1 LRLLIR
7 FVRIAYDAF
16 IRFNADDG
24 WAVASHIALS
34 TLLAMFPFLIVVT
47 ALAGFAGSKDL
58 ADQAASLLMQAW
70 PPEVAGPIS
79 GEIHRVLT
87 TTRTD
92 VLTMGLVVA
101 VYFASS
107 GIESLRIGLNRAYD
121 QKETRPWWLLR
132 LESIGYV
139 LLSAVALLIFTL
151 LVVLAPSLILIGVFS
166 SLKYLDPTSLPMT
179 LTRYGLASTI
189 LIVALYAVHVRLP
202 AGRRSLGEMTPG
214 IVATLSLWLVSGAV
228 FGRYLAH
235 FTSTYVST
243 YAGLA
248 SVVAALIYLYLN
260 ASIFIYGG
268 ELNTAICAERKIR
281 KAIAQSDNP

>member
-1 LRLLIR
+1 MRLLIR
-7 FVRIAYDAF
+7 LVRIAYDAF

-58 ADQAASLLMQAW
+58 ADQAAGLLMQAW

-189 LIVALYAVHVRLP
+189 LVVALYAVHVRLP
-202 AGRRSLGEMTPG
+202 AGHRSLGEMTPG
-214 IVATLSLWLVSGAV
+214 IVATLGLWLVSGAV

-281 KAIAQSDNP
+281 KAIAQSDDP

>member
-1 LRLLIR
+1 MRLLIR

-58 ADQAASLLMQAW
+58 ADQAAVLLLQAW

-121 QKETRPWWLLR
+121 QTESRPWWLLR

-151 LVVLAPSLILIGVFS
+151 LVVLAPSLILIGVFT
-166 SLKYLDPTSLPMT
+166 SLKYLDPSSLPMT

-189 LIVALYAVHVRLP
+189 LVVALYAVHTRLP

-214 IVATLSLWLVSGAV
+214 IVATLSLWLISGAV

-281 KAIAQSDNP
+281 EAIAQSDNP